1 MWSDTQEQP
10 FAMGLR
16 GTAIKRKLS
25 DQDGGPPAAAAV
37 AVVQTPTKT
46 ARPDQWGATDVQ
58 QHHHH
63 QQQQQQQHHIQQNSY
78 NGGQQQ
84 QQQQQR
90 FYCFDDYRQL
100 QQQQQQQQCYE
111 QQQQQQTIRR
121 DENGK
126 SYLELGSWSGRG
138 GGRVRPQS
146 PASRCCEARTNW
158 CVRGPACYRQRRLA
172 VLNISMCKLG
182 RYRQF
187 SDPSLHR
194 SVLICNTLR
203 LIEKEM
209 EQEGYF
215 DANTSS
221 NDVPTSTSTPE
232 PPQFPQVPVPYE
244 PPRVPTPFPPSD
256 SSSSSSTS
264 SSSSSSVSSTSSDDD
279 RSINWGSVLSLSSQ
293 SDLDPLN
300 NNDCL
305 GGGDSSSSDFNHD
318 LDDFL
323 PAWKAVEPSSS
334 AGELE
339 SIMHVLVGT

>member
-1 MWSDTQEQP
+1 MWCDTQDHP

-16 GTAIKRKLS
+16 GTANKRKLS
-25 DQDGGPPAAAAV
+25 EADASASLVAMPHSSKVVRTDDWESEIQYSPAA
-37 AVVQTPTKT
+37 TSGG
-46 ARPDQWGATDVQ
+46 R
-58 QHHHH
+58 
-63 QQQQQQQHHIQQNSY
+63 SY
-78 NGGQQQ
+78 
-84 QQQQQR
+84 
-90 FYCFDDYRQL
+90 
-100 QQQQQQQQCYE
+100 QCYNTLPPSPAVSPLPVSAVNGNPGDE
-111 QQQQQQTIRR
+111 YHRSCYEVQQTIRC

-126 SYLELGSWSGRG
+126 SYLDLGSWNTRNN
-138 GGRVRPQS
+138 VNN
-146 PASRCCEARTNW
+146 RCCEARTSW
-158 CVRGPACYRQRRLA
+158 CTRGPSCYRQKRLA

-215 DANTSS
+215 NSSVGNTMQPP
-221 NDVPTSTSTPE
+221 VAPPE
-232 PPQFPQVPVPYE
+232 PLHQQFPEVPVPYE
-244 PPRVPTPFPPSD
+244 PPRVPTPFPPPVTD
-256 SSSSSSTS
+256 SE
-264 SSSSSSVSSTSSDDD
+264 DD

-305 GGGDSSSSDFNHD
+305 GDSDLSHD

-323 PAWKAVEPSSS
+323 PSWKMTDDALRPVATRASDS
-334 AGELE
+334 GELDN
-339 SIMHVLVGT
+339 IMHVLVGT

>member
-1 MWSDTQEQP
+1 
-10 FAMGLR
+10 MGLQ
-16 GTAIKRKLS
+16 GTANKRKLGAS
-25 DQDGGPPAAAAV
+25 ECESPQPAKMGRTEEWGDQYLPSGN
-37 AVVQTPTKT
+37 
-46 ARPDQWGATDVQ
+46 ARG
-58 QHHHH
+58 
-63 QQQQQQQHHIQQNSY
+63 Y
-78 NGGQQQ
+78 
-84 QQQQQR
+84 
-90 FYCFDDYRQL
+90 
-100 QQQQQQQQCYE
+100 QCYPSGSYYNNTPSSSIPE
-111 QQQQQQTIRR
+111 EYRSCYQVQQTIRC

-126 SYLELGSWSGRG
+126 SYLDLGSWNSNVG
-138 GGRVRPQS
+138 GK
-146 PASRCCEARTNW
+146 CCEGRTTW
-158 CVRGPACYRQRRLA
+158 CSRGPSCYRQKRLA

-215 DANTSS
+215 SS
-221 NDVPTSTSTPE
+221 GNSGPPPAPE
-232 PPQFPQVPVPYE
+232 PSHPQFPEVPVVPYE
-244 PPRVPTPFPPSD
+244 PPRVATPFPPSVQED
-256 SSSSSSTS
+256 SISLG
-264 SSSSSSVSSTSSDDD
+264 DE

-305 GGGDSSSSDFNHD
+305 NTDPD

-323 PAWKAVEPSSS
+323 PSWKLTPDDLLRSVPPRASDSS
-334 AGELE
+334 ELD